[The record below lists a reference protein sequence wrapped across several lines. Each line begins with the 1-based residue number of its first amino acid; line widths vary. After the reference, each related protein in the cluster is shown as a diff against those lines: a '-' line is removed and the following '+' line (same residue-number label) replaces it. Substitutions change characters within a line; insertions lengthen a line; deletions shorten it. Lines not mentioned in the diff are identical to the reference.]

1 MWRDK
6 AHKEGAPKAQVL
18 IKTFFPMESA
28 TVLLK
33 SLGWRREIERKGGHL
48 FIYETAKG
56 SFSSLDE
63 KGFVQFD
70 YGIVGGAGIYAAAC
84 QILILIILGLC

>member
-1 MWRDK
+1 
-6 AHKEGAPKAQVL
+6 
-18 IKTFFPMESA
+18 MESA

-48 FIYETAKG
+48 FIYGTVKD

-63 KGFVQFD
+63 KGFVR
-70 YGIVGGAGIYAAAC
+70 
-84 QILILIILGLC
+84 LIMEL

>member
-1 MWRDK
+1 
-6 AHKEGAPKAQVL
+6 
-18 IKTFFPMESA
+18 MESA

-33 SLGWRREIERKGGHL
+33 SLGWRRKIERQGGHL
-48 FIYETAKG
+48 FIYETAMG

-70 YGIVGGAGIYAAAC
+70 YGIVGGSGIHAAAC
-84 QILILIILGLC
+84 QIINPYYFGALPD